1 VSTGDCRD
9 VWRPVPGREPFL
21 TALERA
27 QEIRMRNGS
36 LRAEARV
43 HLGELLESAADLL
56 DAIGDSA
63 RAAETRRRA
72 AEVCRTATRGHEDAD
87 RAVAG

>member
-1 VSTGDCRD
+1 VSTGDLGD
-9 VWRPVPGREPFL
+9 VLRSVPGRAPFL
-21 TALERA
+21 TALARA

-36 LRAEARV
+36 LRAEARI
-43 HLGELLESAADLL
+43 HLGEVMESAADLL

-72 AEVCRTATRGHEDAD
+72 AEACRTAPRGDEDAD
-87 RAVAG
+87 RVSAD